1 MLRFG
6 KPNENHNKFSLSPT
20 KGTLMT
26 FITLAPAIAAVLF
39 LFFGLYVVVSDS
51 SHRNGMWLFPA
62 TLSLLFLLFSL
73 YTISNLGGLGFW
85 VEHTR
90 NLWGNQIWFDLLLAV
105 GIGWF
110 FIVPQARALGMR
122 PLPWLILIACTGCIG
137 FLAMIA
143 RLLYLREHAEQP
155 QSYSLRN
162 A

>member
-1 MLRFG
+1 
-6 KPNENHNKFSLSPT
+6 
-20 KGTLMT
+20 MT
-26 FITLAPAIAAVLF
+26 FSTLAPVIAAFFF
-39 LFFGLYVVVSDS
+39 LLFGLYVVVSNNS
-51 SHRNGMWLFPA
+51 PRNGMWLFPA

-73 YTISNLGGLGFW
+73 YTISNLGVLGVW

-122 PLPWLILIACTGCIG
+122 LLPWLILIACTGCIG
-137 FLAMIA
+137 FLAMTA
-143 RLLYLREHAEQP
+143 RLLYLREHSEQS